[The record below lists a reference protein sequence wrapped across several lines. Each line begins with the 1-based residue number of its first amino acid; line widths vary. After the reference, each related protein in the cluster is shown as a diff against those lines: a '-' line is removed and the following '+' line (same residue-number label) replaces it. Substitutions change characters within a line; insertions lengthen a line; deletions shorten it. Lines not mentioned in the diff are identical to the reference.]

1 MAAQFTAQSAVSGFA
16 LLVASAAIAG
26 SVTPV
31 NFDSFATGQAPHGF
45 NTALT
50 GDGGPV
56 SWIVQRD
63 STAPSGG
70 NVLAQTSRDTTNNRF
85 PLCIYYAIVATDV
98 SVSVRFKP
106 VSGTVDQA
114 AGIVWRYQD
123 AKNYYIVRA
132 NALESNVVLYKVENG
147 KRSDLKPTGAWPVA
161 YGKKAPV
168 PAGQW
173 SKLAV
178 VARGARFEVHL
189 NGEHLFD
196 VEDTTFP
203 SAGNVG
209 LWTKADSVTSFDD
222 FSIEPLDG
230 ARP

>member
-1 MAAQFTAQSAVSGFA
+1 MGAPFTISGLA

-26 SVTPV
+26 SVTHV
-31 NFDSFATGQAPHGF
+31 NFDSFATGQPPQGF
-45 NTALT
+45 STALT
-50 GDGGPV
+50 GGGGLV
-56 SWIVQRD
+56 SWVVQED
-63 STAPSGG
+63 ATAPSAGK
-70 NVLAQTSRDTTNNRF
+70 VLTQTSRDTTNSRF
-85 PLCIYYAIVATDV
+85 PLCVYDAIATIDL

-106 VSGTVDQA
+106 ISGTVDQA

-132 NALESNVVLYKVENG
+132 NALENNVVLYKVENG
-147 KRSDLKPTGAWPVA
+147 SRSDLKPAGAWPLA

-173 SKLAV
+173 STLAV

-203 SAGNVG
+203 SAGKVG

-222 FSIEPLDG
+222 FAIEPLDS
-230 ARP
+230 AKP